1 MWLVHFSSQAA
12 VGNSIMN
19 DRLVRLAAWLLEEL
33 GPYGDTRGWGWGGDG
48 SQPLHREHRQ
58 VHTFMN
64 RGGPVQPGMLA
75 LAQRGTK

>member
-1 MWLVHFSSQAA
+1 MIGLF
-12 VGNSIMN
+12 
-19 DRLVRLAAWLLEEL
+19 DLLLGSLKSL
-33 GPYGDTRGWGWGGDG
+33 GPMETPGGGGGGGGDG